1 MSDVLIV
8 GASRGLGCS
17 LVQKYALRTKGTVFA
32 TSRSEPASEP
42 GKTGTGG
49 NVKTI
54 PGIDLSVES
63 AGSELASQLG
73 EFGAK
78 LATVIIT
85 AGYFGSE
92 SFDEPKWEDEIKMQV
107 FLNMKLGELLCTV
120 LVIHVHGNEIPAL
133 WILCPAEE

>member
-8 GASRGLGCS
+8 GASRGLGSS
-17 LVQKYALRTKGTVFA
+17 LVQKYALGTKGTVFA
-32 TSRSEPASEP
+32 TSRSKPASEP
-42 GKTGTGG
+42 GKTGE
-49 NVKTI
+49 NVKSI

-63 AGSELASQLG
+63 AGSELASQLV

-85 AGYFGSE
+85 AGYFGTE

-107 FLNMKLGELLCTV
+107 FLNMKIEELFCTV
-120 LVIHVHGNEIPAL
+120 LVIHVHGNEISAL
-133 WILCPAEE
+133 LISCPAEE

>member
-8 GASRGLGCS
+8 GASRGLGSS
-17 LVQKYALRTKGTVFA
+17 LVQKYALGTKGTVFA
-32 TSRSEPASEP
+32 TSRSKPTSEP
-42 GKTGTGG
+42 EK

-63 AGSELASQLG
+63 AGSELASQLV

-85 AGYFGSE
+85 AGYFGAE

-107 FLNMKLGELLCTV
+107 FLKMKIEELFDTV
-120 LVIHVHGNEIPAL
+120 RVIHVHGNEISAL
-133 WILCPAEE
+133 LISCPAEE